1 MSLSLKAAAGVVA
14 SAATALM
21 TAGMG
26 SAHASYYDYYGSF
39 AVGDLGDQ
47 WVVGYALNAED
58 QARADQGA
66 MEQCGDATCYVAIRW
81 ANGCAAIVD
90 RDGRL
95 YTGRG
100 NNIGAAEHAAL
111 AASGSDPNPL
121 FVSLGSAEP
130 STATVLISKCTA

>member
-1 MSLSLKAAAGVVA
+1 MPLSRKAAAGVVA
-14 SAATALM
+14 SAAAALI

-26 SAHASYYDYYGSF
+26 SAHAGYYDYYGSF

-47 WVVGYALNAED
+47 WIVGIALNAED
-58 QARADQGA
+58 QATADQHA
-66 MEQCGDATCYVAIRW
+66 MEQCGDATCYIAIHW
-81 ANGCAAIVD
+81 ANGCAALVE

-100 NNIGAAEHAAL
+100 NNVGVAEHAAL